1 MLVPVRASPVP
12 RKRKKTVCVKFF
24 FKQAPHSGA
33 QQRRSL
39 FPSMAGA
46 GSRTDDDYD
55 YLFKGARGAAAP
67 PRATPRRAAGA
78 ASFGRP
84 R

>member
-1 MLVPVRASPVP
+1 
-12 RKRKKTVCVKFF
+12 
-24 FKQAPHSGA
+24 
-33 QQRRSL
+33 
-39 FPSMAGA
+39 MAGA

-55 YLFKGARGAAAP
+55 YLFKGARAAAAP

>member
-1 MLVPVRASPVP
+1 
-12 RKRKKTVCVKFF
+12 
-24 FKQAPHSGA
+24 
-33 QQRRSL
+33 
-39 FPSMAGA
+39 MAGA

-67 PRATPRRAAGA
+67 PRATRRAAGA
-78 ASFGRP
+78 ASFGRL